1 MNILPMM
8 LALCMMLSKTY
19 YMLKI
24 MLEYSSIKIPD
35 KKNMIAILFIASFLE
50 STLI

>member
-8 LALCMMLSKTY
+8 LALCIMLSKTY
-19 YMLKI
+19 AVLKI
-24 MLEYSSIKIPD
+24 MLAYSSIKIPD

-50 STLI
+50 CTVI